1 MDELKKKRGLHPVWF
16 FLLLI
21 IITVLLSFLLSLLGL
36 QGTEYSVSQSG
47 RVTTTILTV
56 KSLISTEG
64 LKFLFG
70 GTVDNLLKYI
80 PFGTVII
87 GLLGMGT
94 LIKTGLLKEI
104 FSRLSK
110 VVPRSV
116 AFFTFSLL
124 CIVMGF
130 SQDLAFVI
138 MIPFSIALFTEYKR
152 SQVVGM
158 TMAFVSVAAGANINL
173 FITSLDYSLIEIGKN
188 SVKMIDSDYSYGY
201 SGNLYFIA
209 VSSLLLALLVTII
222 TEILSRKRP
231 VRVEEEEKTID
242 EKLRK
247 KGIKVSLITLAV
259 LGVIFVYSIIPG
271 LPLSGRLLDNT
282 QFLYVN
288 KLFGAN
294 SPFVNG
300 ILIIISLAAFL
311 CGLIYGIITEQI
323 KTDRD
328 LIKILKGSL
337 NNIGE
342 LLLIILFASEFIAIF
357 KYSNIGEVLTS
368 ILYTFVRNGNF
379 SFVILMLIS
388 SIAIMLSSVVISST
402 ATKWSMFSS
411 SVMPAFMKSNLT
423 PEFAGALF
431 RLSSSVSNIVSPIFP
446 YFAIYIGFMGLYSK
460 SDFSIKKC
468 YSLLVPFFIGI
479 TILWLFIIF
488 GWYILG
494 SPIGPKVF
502 PTI

>member
-446 YFAIYIGFMGLYSK
+446 YFAIYLGFMGLYSK

-468 YSLLVPFFIGI
+468 YNLLVPFFIGV

>member
-21 IITVLLSFLLSLLGL
+21 IITVLLSFVLSLLGL
-36 QGTEYSVSQSG
+36 QGTEYSVSQTG

-104 FSRLSK
+104 FSRLAK
-110 VVPRSV
+110 IVPRSV
-116 AFFTFSLL
+116 MFFTFSLM
-124 CIVMGF
+124 CIIMGF

-173 FITSLDYSLIEIGKN
+173 FITSLDYSLIEIAKN

-201 SGNLYFIA
+201 SGNLYIIA
-209 VSSLLLALLVTII
+209 ISSLLLALLITII
-222 TEILSRKRP
+222 TEMLSRKRP
-231 VRVEEEEKTID
+231 VRVEEEEKSID
-242 EKLRK
+242 KKLRD
-247 KGIKVSLITLAV
+247 KGLKVSLITLAV

-282 QFLYVN
+282 QVLYVN

-300 ILIIISLAAFL
+300 ILIIISLAAFV

-342 LLLIILFASEFIAIF
+342 LLLIVFFAAEFISIF

-379 SFVILMLIS
+379 SFVVLMLIS
-388 SIAIMLSSVVISST
+388 SITIILSGVVMSST
-402 ATKWSMFSS
+402 ATKWNMFSS
-411 SVMPAFMKSNLT
+411 TVMPLYMKSNLT

-431 RLSSSVSNIVSPIFP
+431 RLSSSVSNIISPIFP
-446 YFAIYIGFMGLYSK
+446 YFAIYVGFMGLYSK

-468 YSLLVPFFIGI
+468 YNLLVPFFIGI

>member
-1 MDELKKKRGLHPVWF
+1 MDEIKKKRGLHPVWF
-16 FLLLI
+16 FVLLI
-21 IITVLLSFLLSLLGL
+21 IITVFLSFVLSLLGL
-36 QGTEYSVSQSG
+36 QGTEYSVSQTG

-70 GTVDNLLKYI
+70 GAVDNLLKFI
-80 PFGTVII
+80 PFGTIII

-110 VVPRSV
+110 KVPRSV
-116 AFFTFSLL
+116 AFFVFSLL

-173 FITSLDYSLIEIGKN
+173 FITSLDYSLIEIAKN
-188 SVKMIDSDYSYGY
+188 SVKMLDSDYSYGY
-201 SGNLYFIA
+201 SGNLYLIVVA
-209 VSSLLLALLVTII
+209 SLLLALLITIL

-231 VRVEEEEKTID
+231 VRVEEEEKEID

-247 KGIKVSLITLAV
+247 KGLKVSLTTLAV
-259 LGVIFVYSIIPG
+259 LAVVFVYSIIPN
-271 LPLSGRLLDNT
+271 LPLSGRLLDNS
-282 QFLYVN
+282 QELYVN

-300 ILIIISLAAFL
+300 ILIIIALAAFV
-311 CGLIYGIITEQI
+311 CGLIYGIITKQI

-342 LLLIILFASEFIAIF
+342 LLLIIFFASEFIAIF
-357 KYSNIGEVLTS
+357 KFSNIGEVLTS
-368 ILYTFVRNGNF
+368 ILFTFVRNGDF
-379 SFVILMLIS
+379 SFVILMLFS
-388 SIAIMLSSVVISST
+388 SLAIILSSVVISST
-402 ATKWSMFSS
+402 ATKWSMFAP
-411 SVMPAFMKSNLT
+411 SVMPLFMKSNLT

-431 RLSSSVSNIVSPIFP
+431 RLTSSISNIISPVFP
-446 YFAIYIGFMGLYSK
+446 YFTIYVGFMGLYSK

-468 YSLLVPFFIGI
+468 YNLLIPFFIGV

-488 GWYILG
+488 GWYVLG
-494 SPIGPKVF
+494 SPIGPKVY

>member
-242 EKLRK
+242 EKLRN

-342 LLLIILFASEFIAIF
+342 LLLIIFFASEFIAIF

-446 YFAIYIGFMGLYSK
+446 YFAIYLGFMGLYSK

-468 YSLLVPFFIGI
+468 YNLLVPFFIGV